1 MNCNRQLRNRT
12 QILREKRMR
21 PVEKRWRE
29 SETPSRNSL
38 ACRRTDQRGKLR
50 VYRISTVH
58 FQFHTSGPTARN
70 VGVVISPTLSAGR
83 WVGLWV
89 AVFLIPDALQFSSSS
104 STSSVFDMLSFSI
117 STFFL
122 LLLWFSM
129 CLAFHPYVSLHFS
142 FQSLYFRGYHNLF
155 LRQFFFLFLLTSFIL
170 PLICILRF
178 FLCLGHL
185 TTLQG
190 PLMFKVLYHIFV
202 NNILTMI
209 NKTIKI
215 LLFSPQICISF

>member
-1 MNCNRQLRNRT
+1 
-12 QILREKRMR
+12 MR

-155 LRQFFFLFLLTSFIL
+155 LRQFFYFFIPSNFFYFTSNLHPSFPFMSWTYNNPTGAFDVQSLLYQI
-170 PLICILRF
+170 
-178 FLCLGHL
+178 
-185 TTLQG
+185 
-190 PLMFKVLYHIFV
+190 YV